1 MNFNCFL
8 EKKSDMMSKQINAPS
23 ILKAESSADCKP
35 FTNPNFATGPFTA
48 KKKSPA
54 DMSV

>member
-1 MNFNCFL
+1 MNFICFL